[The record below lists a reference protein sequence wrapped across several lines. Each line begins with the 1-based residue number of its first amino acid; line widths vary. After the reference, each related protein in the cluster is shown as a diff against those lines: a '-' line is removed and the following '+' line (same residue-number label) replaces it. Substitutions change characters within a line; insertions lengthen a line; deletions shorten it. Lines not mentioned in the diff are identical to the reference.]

1 MNVHAL
7 SWFEDDDPR
16 ELRRWIIA
24 AAIVVAVHLAAV
36 ASYVFLHVPD
46 EIGDDTAPVSI
57 ELAPID
63 SDIDQPEIAATPQPE
78 QQKPIEQPPPPPPP
92 DAVAMPE
99 EKPVEQP
106 QEVKP
111 QAAPTP
117 AMTKGGAPAVSPSWA
132 SDVVKHLQ
140 RYKRYPSA
148 AQTHR
153 EQGVALLGFSVDRT
167 GHVLA
172 RHIVRS
178 SGHADLDAEVIA
190 MIERAQPLPPFPATM
205 TQDRL
210 DLTVPVGFTLR

>member
-1 MNVHAL
+1 MNVRAL

-24 AAIVVAVHLAAV
+24 AVIVVAVHVAAV
-36 ASYVFLHVPD
+36 LAYVLLHVPD
-46 EIGDDTAPVSI
+46 QIGDDTAPVSI

-63 SDIDQPEIAATPQPE
+63 SDIDQPEIAAQPQPD
-78 QQKPIEQPPPPPPP
+78 QQKPIEQPPPPPP

-99 EKPVEQP
+99 QKPVEQP

-117 AMTKGGAPAVSPSWA
+117 AMTKGGAPAVSASWA
-132 SDVVKHLQ
+132 SEVVKHLQ
-140 RYKRYPSA
+140 RHKRYPDG
-148 AQTHR
+148 AQAR
-153 EQGVALLGFSVDRT
+153 GEQGTALLAFTVDRT

-172 RHIVRS
+172 HHIVRS

-190 MIERAQPLPPFPATM
+190 MIERAQPLPAFPATM
-205 TQDRL
+205 NQDRL
-210 DLTVPVGFTLR
+210 DLTVPVGFTLH